1 MTKSV
6 QNVTL
11 NSKLNEK
18 GESIQVD
25 VKNMGLN
32 ENPSKIF
39 DLFIEVKDVRTLM
52 LARQILIDVA
62 ESDLGI
68 EDKNTEEAYRMKFIK
83 KQKSSIDDYV
93 SRIGSLD
100 KELLMKNINVLLREN
115 QIKMSDLESFL
126 DISPGYISRTMKAGS
141 DKRLSSEHLYKISRL
156 FKVDI
161 DRLVSYDMDYINT
174 QETKLSSF
182 FSRIRSGT
190 NANVI
195 KWRKFDTTEPL
206 QKCYEF
212 YANISSLNLP
222 FDDELAIGVK
232 YTSIEDKANTYFMF
246 DDPVICASNGTTV
259 QGMVIVPYG
268 TANQAKQRKLSSCH
282 FDGYRFIC
290 TQNDVFWS
298 ELFTTKH
305 FSETFREE
313 MFRLYTDIKASMSG
327 AMLSQEL
334 LAMIDGF
341 ED

>member
-1 MTKSV
+1 ME
-6 QNVTL
+6 L
-11 NSKLNEK
+11 NNMGFNEK
-18 GESIQVD
+18 
-25 VKNMGLN
+25 
-32 ENPSKIF
+32 PSKIF
-39 DLFIEVKDVRTLM
+39 DLFIEVRDVKSLM
-52 LARQILIDVA
+52 MARQILSTVINA
-62 ESDLGI
+62 DLGI
-68 EDKNTEEAYRMKFIK
+68 ENKNTEEEYRKKFVK
-83 KQKSSIDDYV
+83 KQKTSIDNYV
-93 SRIGSLD
+93 SKIGSLD
-100 KELLMKNINVLLREN
+100 KDLLMKNINVLLREN
-115 QIKMSDLESFL
+115 QIKMSDLEMFL

-195 KWRKFDTTEPL
+195 KWRKFIIDEPIA
-206 QKCYEF
+206 KYYEIHSNLPSF
-212 YANISSLNLP
+212 KLP
-222 FDDELAIGVK
+222 FDDELAVGVK
-232 YTSIEDKANTYFMF
+232 YTSIENKDNTYFMF

-268 TANQAKQRKLSSCH
+268 TVNQAKKRNLSACH

-290 TQNDVFWS
+290 TQTDVFWS

-334 LAMIDGF
+334 LDMIDGY